1 MECYNLLDKSRFDED
16 IDMNDKWID
25 FAIRIQS
32 IAQAGLYYGKD
43 PYDRERYEA
52 LRMIAAEMLS
62 VKTDMTVEKIYDL
75 FCNETGY
82 QTPKV
87 DTRAAV
93 FIGGKILLVHE
104 NNGTWSLPGGWC
116 DVDQSI
122 ASNTVKEVKEESGY
136 TVSAEKLI
144 AVQDWRKHNV
154 TNYAFGVVKVFVM
167 CKFESGEFKE
177 NSETTEV
184 GFFDRDSIPEELAV
198 EKCTREQ
205 IMMCFEAYD
214 HPDSQTL
221 FE

>member
-1 MECYNLLDKSRFDED
+1 
-16 IDMNDKWID
+16 MNDKWLD

-32 IAQAGLYYGKD
+32 IAQAGLLYGKD
-43 PYDRERYEA
+43 QYDKERYGE
-52 LRMIAAEMLS
+52 LRKIAAEMIS
-62 VKTDMTVEKIYDL
+62 EKTDISVEKVYDL

-93 FIGGKILLVHE
+93 FMDDKILLVHE

-122 ASNTVKEVKEESGY
+122 ASNTEKEVKEEAGF
-136 TVSAEKLI
+136 TVKAEKLI

-154 TNYAFGVVKVFVM
+154 TNYAYGVVKAFVM
-167 CKFESGEFKE
+167 CRYESGNFEE
-177 NSETTEV
+177 NIETTEIA
-184 GFFDRDSIPEELAV
+184 FFGKDEIPDHLAV

-205 IMMCFEAYD
+205 ILMCFEAYEN
-214 HPDSQTL
+214 PEMPTL
-221 FE
+221 FD